1 MRAQLEKDLLR
12 NSSTLQVEWSSY
24 DHPIIHNAKNCPAK
38 KTYNLF
44 DHKFVYDKFHQDLR
58 STYTKGYESSRENC
72 RSDT

>member
-44 DHKFVYDKFHQDLR
+44 DHKFVYDKLFLSINLQV
-58 STYTKGYESSRENC
+58 TIKAI
-72 RSDT
+72 